1 MTHEHLVFLCTFIDE
16 EKKMQIHRVKRTEM
30 PQRARTLWEGG
41 RKLTGKEIPAGDLL
55 TLRRLPAHT
64 ASSLDSR
71 SK

>member
-1 MTHEHLVFLCTFIDE
+1 
-16 EKKMQIHRVKRTEM
+16 MQIHRVKRTEM
-30 PQRARTLWEGG
+30 PQRAGTLWEGG